1 MNRDDR
7 QGHDEDTMRK
17 GVVALIHI
25 RRLKLQGSVTQSQV
39 LTSHPARS
47 ANVDRP
53 ASERQPEVGGAF
65 PWPGIRMLVCPSLGM
80 QETPGELGANTLAD
94 VE

>member
-17 GVVALIHI
+17 GVVALMHI
-25 RRLKLQGSVTQSQV
+25 RRLKLQGSVAQSQV

-53 ASERQPEVGGAF
+53 ASE
-65 PWPGIRMLVCPSLGM
+65 
-80 QETPGELGANTLAD
+80 
-94 VE
+94 

>member
-17 GVVALIHI
+17 GVVALMHI

-39 LTSHPARS
+39 LTSHPAWS
-47 ANVDRP
+47 AKWT
-53 ASERQPEVGGAF
+53 AQ
-65 PWPGIRMLVCPSLGM
+65 LVSDSL
-80 QETPGELGANTLAD
+80 N
-94 VE
+94 